1 MRCLNPTGHLRRSSQ
16 WRGVSLASG
25 ASHAV
30 PRQVSDA
37 DLISNTDPA
46 NPSLQVPTYLVIP
59 TIPRQLCGCCVLQA
73 EVPNSQV
80 LGVAEGSSHCRGGGS
95 GFEGKADLNPYT
107 VTLLSKETS

>member
-1 MRCLNPTGHLRRSSQ
+1 MFQLEGIHLLQIRHRKMRCLNPTGHLRRSSQ

-59 TIPRQLCGCCVLQA
+59 TIPR
-73 EVPNSQV
+73 
-80 LGVAEGSSHCRGGGS
+80 
-95 GFEGKADLNPYT
+95 
-107 VTLLSKETS
+107 